1 MLTHLKYNTK
11 KGTTM
16 IQNKQI
22 LTTDEALAIYCPN
35 AKTLREIC
43 GDDTAKLQDY
53 CQQLGCTPDEV
64 IINKQDMMTLVNFAP
79 ISASKKLEFRQMLSG
94 M

>member
-1 MLTHLKYNTK
+1 MQTK
-11 KGTTM
+11 
-16 IQNKQI
+16 QPI
-22 LTTDEALAIYCPN
+22 LSRDEAIAKYCPN

-43 GDDTAKLQDY
+43 GDDTVKLQDY

-64 IINKQDMMTLVNFAP
+64 MINKQDMMTLVNFAP